1 MKQTRKIKLP
11 EDISEITLEQSK
23 RYIEIANREDIDDV
37 AKTQRIVKLFTG
49 MKFSDIEN
57 LHLGDYET
65 ITTHIGNAMNKDV
78 DFKNRFILDGVEYGF
93 IPNLNDITTG
103 EYIDLST
110 HGTSVDNLHKV
121 MAILFRPVISTG
133 MNDTYEIEPYRVDKE
148 RQEIMK
154 QAPMN
159 IVNGMMVFFCL
170 LSRELQSHILKSM
183 EENQEEVKKELK
195 DTLVSGDGM
204 SA

>member
-57 LHLGDYET
+57 LHLGDYEA

-78 DFKNRFILDGVEYGF
+78 EFKNRFTLDGVEYGF

-110 HGTSVDNLHKV
+110 HGTSIDNLHKV

-133 MNDTYEIEPYRVDKE
+133 MNDTYEIEPYRVDKG

-170 LSRELQSHILKSM
+170 LSRELQTHILKSM
-183 EENQEEVKKELK
+183 EENQEEVKKELE